1 MQEIVLLHITGED
14 RPGLTS
20 ALTSILAAHGIRIFD
35 MNQTVI
41 HRTLLMGML
50 VQIPPS
56 SESTALLKDLL
67 FTAHHMGLQLRM
79 TPVEDDEYSAW
90 VGRQGK
96 PRFILTLLARHLMAE
111 YIAAVS
117 QLVASQG
124 MNIDIITRLSG
135 RPAHQGRAGDVHPPR
150 ACMEFSVRG
159 QPHDEAALR
168 EAIMDITR
176 RFPIDLSWQRD
187 NVFRRTRRLVA
198 FDMDS
203 TLIQHEVIDELAKEA
218 GAGDEVAAITESA
231 MRGEIAFDESLTRRV
246 AMLRGLPESVL
257 EKVAARLELTEGAER
272 LISSLKSFGYKT
284 AIISGGF
291 GYFGRHLQQRLGI
304 DHVCAN
310 ELEIVDGVLTGRV
323 KGGIINA
330 ARKAEVLQEISD
342 REKISLQ
349 QTIAVGDGANDLPM
363 LGAAGL
369 GIAFRAK
376 PIVAQS
382 ARHHISQ
389 LGLDGILYLLGV
401 RDRELIDDVTAV
413 G

>member
-20 ALTSILAAHGIRIFD
+20 ALTGVLAQHGIRIFD
-35 MNQTVI
+35 INQTVI

-79 TPVEDDEYSAW
+79 TPVEDDEYDAW

-96 PRFILTLLARHLMAE
+96 PRFILTLLTRQLMAE
-111 YIAAVS
+111 HVAAVS
-117 QLVASQG
+117 RLVASQG

-135 RPAHQGRAGDVHPPR
+135 RPPHQRAGGDPLPPR
-150 ACMEFSVRG
+150 ACVEFSVRG

-168 EAIMDITR
+168 EAIMAATR
-176 RFPIDLSWQRD
+176 EFPIDLSWQRD
-187 NVFRRTRRLVA
+187 NVYRRTRRLVA

-203 TLIQHEVIDELAKEA
+203 TLIQHEVIDELAHEA
-218 GAGDEVAAITESA
+218 GAGDEVSAITEAA
-231 MRGEIAFDESLTRRV
+231 MRGEIAFDESLVRRV
-246 AMLRGLPESVL
+246 ATLRGLPESVL
-257 EKVAARLELTEGAER
+257 EKVACRLVLSEGAER
-272 LISSLKSFGYKT
+272 LISSLRSFGYKT

-291 GYFGRHLQQRLGI
+291 GYFGRHLQRRLGI
-304 DHVCAN
+304 DHVSAN

-323 KGGIINA
+323 VGGIINA
-330 ARKAEVLQEISD
+330 QRKAELLQELAN
-342 REKISLQ
+342 REKISLE

-369 GIAFRAK
+369 GIAFHAK
-376 PIVAQS
+376 PIVVQS
-382 ARHHISQ
+382 AKHHISQ

-401 RDRELIDDVTAV
+401 RDRELV
-413 G
+413 GELV